1 MKKSLS
7 LTVAILIIATCL
19 LAQPDTSLA
28 KIRKTDLAEQ
38 LLLKSKRQRTT
49 GLVLLAGGL
58 VFDAIAIANY
68 PKDYDFIFGT
78 TPEKETNA
86 TLSSILF
93 VAGAAA
99 WISSI
104 PVLISGRVNQRK
116 ARLLLRTEQVTISP
130 QFKTNQWQYKTGIT
144 INF

>member
-19 LAQPDTSLA
+19 LAQPDTSLT
-28 KIRKTDLAEQ
+28 KYRKTDLAEQ

-68 PKDYDFIFGT
+68 PKDYDFIFGS
-78 TPEKETNA
+78 TPEKESKA
-86 TLSSILF
+86 TVSAILF
-93 VAGAAA
+93 IAGTAM

-104 PVLISGRVNQRK
+104 PVLISGHINKRK
-116 ARLLLRTEQVTISP
+116 ANLLLKAENVKLAP
-130 QFKTNQWQYKTGIT
+130 QFNTNSWQLKTGLT

>member
-1 MKKSLS
+1 MKKSL
-7 LTVAILIIATCL
+7 LCV
-19 LAQPDTSLA
+19 
-28 KIRKTDLAEQ
+28 
-38 LLLKSKRQRTT
+38 LLLIMVTSINAQYDTIPVKLTNKEMSERLMLKSRKQRTT
-49 GLVLLAGGL
+49 GLVLLASGL
-58 VFDAIAIANY
+58 AMEAIAIATY

-78 TPEKETNA
+78 TPEKEKNA

-130 QFKTNQWQYKTGIT
+130 QFKTSQWQYKTGIA